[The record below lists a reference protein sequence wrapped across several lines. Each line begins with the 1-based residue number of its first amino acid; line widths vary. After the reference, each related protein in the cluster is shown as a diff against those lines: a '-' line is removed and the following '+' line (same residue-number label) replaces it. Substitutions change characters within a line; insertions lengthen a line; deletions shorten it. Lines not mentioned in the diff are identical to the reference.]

1 MLSCYVPQPTG
12 CYYEGGSLKFNN
24 NGNFGK
30 CTSQDNCLCKYKCPG
45 GKFQDQISQTS
56 CKTCPTGTY
65 SLAGKS
71 SCPLRATSCPKGT
84 YASGTAT
91 VCDFCGAGKY
101 NDLTE
106 QTSEAS
112 CKSCQ
117 GKFYK
122 LVDIGPADCACE
134 TGQEPTSDQI
144 ACVPIGKQAIVH
156 GERTSG
162 KCTDGGG
169 SIVTKEKCLEY
180 ENVVEWNRFK
190 YGSVGYAMRLNATSL
205 LPSGCFR
212 NQITGNLHFNS
223 DINSITPC
231 SSSDFKCLCKIVCE
245 PSTYQDQ
252 TSQTSCKPCIAGKY
266 SMFGKS
272 GCNYDVNTCPR

>member
-65 SLAGKS
+65 NLAGKS

-91 VCDFCGAGKY
+91 VCDLCGIGKF

-106 QTSEAS
+106 QTSESS
-112 CKSCQ
+112 CKSC
-117 GKFYK
+117 
-122 LVDIGPADCACE
+122 E
-134 TGQEPTSDQI
+134 TGKYFDPTLTGQISNSFCKTCESGKEPTGDQNI
-144 ACVPIGKQAIVH
+144 FPFH
-156 GERTSG
+156 NF
-162 KCTDGGG
+162 
-169 SIVTKEKCLEY
+169 Y
-180 ENVVEWNRFK
+180 N
-190 YGSVGYAMRLNATSL
+190 
-205 LPSGCFR
+205 
-212 NQITGNLHFNS
+212 
-223 DINSITPC
+223 
-231 SSSDFKCLCKIVCE
+231 
-245 PSTYQDQ
+245 
-252 TSQTSCKPCIAGKY
+252 
-266 SMFGKS
+266 
-272 GCNYDVNTCPR
+272 